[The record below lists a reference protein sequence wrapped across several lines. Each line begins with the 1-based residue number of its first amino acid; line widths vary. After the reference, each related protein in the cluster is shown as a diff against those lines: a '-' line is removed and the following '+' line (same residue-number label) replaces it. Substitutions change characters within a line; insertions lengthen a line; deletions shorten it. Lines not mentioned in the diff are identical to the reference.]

1 MQIYWFATLMASIC
15 LEGLGRKYLPAIP
28 SAVLYFFKDA
38 VLLSGY
44 FFVKPPRSVQRS
56 WRMLYRGFGVV
67 WLVTLAWTVVQVFN
81 PSHESTELALIG
93 LRAYW
98 LWWIAPVLVATI
110 MIDPRQRRRAI
121 YLLATLTIGIA
132 ILAALQFASPA
143 DSALNLYSVVDGEAQ
158 YAADSAIVG
167 ATGRARVSSTFAF
180 LSGFSDFTLLMPA
193 LLLSL
198 GLQTE
203 DRKLRLYSLGA
214 TLLAAAVM
222 PMSGSRAGVILGAS
236 VLLLTSWA
244 AGLLF
249 TAIGRRIMIGAI
261 AGTILAGVAFPDA
274 LFGVQSRFDTD
285 ETQGRLVDATTVL
298 PPVALLVFDYPAM
311 GIGTGMQQ
319 NARASLHVH
328 PEWQSELE
336 SQRYLVEL
344 GVVGFCLIW
353 TTKLGL
359 MVALLR
365 SYKILQRAGR
375 RAASGAALSYAAV
388 TFFGN
393 LTFDHIWQALFFVG
407 CGFILAETVSV
418 LEAAPSSG
426 DRDRS
431 LVPVSR

>member
-15 LEGLGRKYLPAIP
+15 LEGLGRKYLPEIP

-38 VLLSGY
+38 VLVSGI
-44 FFVKPPRSVQRS
+44 FLIKRPRSVQRS
-56 WRMLYRGFGVV
+56 WRMLYRGFGVI

-81 PSHESTELALIG
+81 PSHESIPLALIG

-98 LWWIAPVLVATI
+98 LWWTAPVLVATI
-110 MIDPRQRRRAI
+110 MIDPRQRRQAI

-132 ILAALQFASPA
+132 ILAALQFGSPP
-143 DSALNLYSVVDGEAQ
+143 DSALNLSSVVDGEAQ

-167 ATGRARVSSTFAF
+167 ATGRARVSGTFAF

-198 GLQTE
+198 GLQTQ

-214 TLLAAAVM
+214 TLLAVAVM

-236 VLLLTSWA
+236 VLLLTSWS

-261 AGTILAGVAFPDA
+261 AGAILAGVAFPDA
-274 LFGVQSRFDTD
+274 LLGVQSRFDTD
-285 ETQGRLVDATTVL
+285 ETQDRLFGAATVL
-298 PPVALLVFDYPAM
+298 PPVALLALDYPAM

-319 NARASLHVH
+319 NARFFLHVT
-328 PEWQSELE
+328 PGWWSELE
-336 SQRYLVEL
+336 SERYLIEL
-344 GVVGFCLIW
+344 GAVGFCLIW

-407 CGFILAETVSV
+407 CGFILAETVSA